1 MENNIISIVGMVI
14 SVLGSLFVICN
25 HKRIRAKCG
34 KNTIIASIDV
44 EETTPPIE
52 KLKIK
57 LPKLPQSPKEEIK
70 DKEEIQDDVK
80 FG

>member
-14 SVLGSLFVICN
+14 SVLGSIFIICN
-25 HKRIRAKCG
+25 HKRVRAKCG
-34 KNTIIASIDV
+34 KREITASIDV
-44 EETTPPIE
+44 EDTTPPTE

-57 LPKLPQSPKEEIK
+57 LPKLPESPKEEIK
-70 DKEEIQDDVK
+70 DDAK

>member
-34 KNTIIASIDV
+34 KHEINASIDV
-44 EETTPPIE
+44 EETTPP
-52 KLKIK
+52 LKIK
-57 LPKLPQSPKEEIK
+57 IPPKLPQSPKEEI
-70 DKEEIQDDVK
+70 QDDAK

>member
-1 MENNIISIVGMVI
+1 MENNIISIVGLVI
-14 SVLGSLFVICN
+14 SILGSIFVICN

-34 KNTIIASIDV
+34 KQEITASIDV
-44 EETTPPIE
+44 EDTTPPSE

-57 LPKLPQSPKEEIK
+57 IPPKLHPKLPESPKEEI
-70 DKEEIQDDVK
+70 IDDAK

>member
-34 KNTIIASIDV
+34 KNEIIASIDV
-44 EETTPPIE
+44 EETTPP
-52 KLKIK
+52 LKIK
-57 LPKLPQSPKEEIK
+57 IPPKLPQSPKEEIK
-70 DKEEIQDDVK
+70 DDAK